1 MLSIV
6 LFHYASQSVVGSWS
20 KLLVFGAAG
29 VHLFM
34 FLAGFGLMLSR
45 YSMTA
50 SVFYRRRFVR
60 ILVPYYLFVTFA
72 MLVNLVHAYY
82 PGTTWYAYFG
92 HIFWY
97 KMFDAR
103 IIYSLG
109 GQLWFVSAILALYLA
124 YPLLAAEMRR
134 FGPARFLAGAIGI
147 SAAYWVGVTLAH
159 VNLNPVFSRFFLQFL
174 WEFCLGMV
182 LADVYKRTGHLEW
195 ERPIWVLWVAF
206 AIGYAA
212 LAFVTFRGGRVAIT
226 FDDVPSLVG
235 FSAMT
240 ALAYRIARRAA
251 VPVLRSMIAVGGVS
265 FELYLVHMLV
275 KAACKPL
282 LPPHAAPWVGMVWV
296 VVVMAVAVAAAFA
309 FQRLTQPLVDRVAQW
324 LLPAAVAPPQTE
336 ST

>member
-6 LFHYASQSVVGSWS
+6 LFHYADPSVVGTWS

-45 YSMTA
+45 YSETA
-50 SVFYRRRFVR
+50 SVFYRRRFAR
-60 ILVPYYLFVTFA
+60 ILVPYYVFVSVA
-72 MLVNLVHAYY
+72 MAVNLVHAYY

-109 GQLWFVSAILALYLA
+109 GQLWFVSAIIALYVV
-124 YPLLAAEMRR
+124 YPLLASALRR
-134 FGPARFLAGAIGI
+134 FGAVRFLAVATAI
-147 SAAYWVGVTLAH
+147 SVAFWVGVTLAH
-159 VNLNPVFSRFFLQFL
+159 VNANPVFSRFFLQFL

-182 LADVYKRTGHLEW
+182 LADAYKRTGHLEW
-195 ERPIWVLWVAF
+195 ERPIWVLWAAF
-206 AIGYAA
+206 AVGYAA
-212 LAFVTFRGGRVAIT
+212 LAAVTFRGGRLTVT

-240 ALAYRIARRAA
+240 ALAYRAARRAA
-251 VPVLRSMIAVGGVS
+251 APLVRWMTAVGGVS

-275 KAACKPL
+275 KAVCRPL
-282 LPPHAAPWVGMVWV
+282 LPAHASPVAGVVWIMAV
-296 VVVMAVAVAAAFA
+296 TAVAVATAFA
-309 FQRLTQPLVDRVAQW
+309 FQRLTRPLVDAVATR
-324 LLPAAVAPPQTE
+324 LLPVAVPCPEVE
-336 ST
+336 SA